1 MRSVLQV
8 SITCVD
14 IPEGCKALN
23 LSVLIVDDETMLA
36 EETAMG
42 LELEGLTTL
51 TASSAAEAMVLLRAH
66 AEIGVMLTD
75 IRMPREDG
83 TSLARR
89 ALAERDEKTAL
100 GVIFMTGHGTDPPP
114 PGVVACIPK
123 PFPLGKMLDLVM
135 RTMADIQERRAKAG
149 A

>member
-1 MRSVLQV
+1 MLSVLQV

-14 IPEGCKALN
+14 IPEGCKALT
-23 LSVLIVDDETMLA
+23 LSVLVVDDEIMLA

-66 AEIGVMLTD
+66 AEIGVMLAD

-135 RTMADIQERRAKAG
+135 RTMADIQERRAKAS

>member
-1 MRSVLQV
+1 M
-8 SITCVD
+8 
-14 IPEGCKALN
+14 N
-23 LSVLIVDDETMLA
+23 LSVLIVDDEILLA

-51 TASSAAEAMVLLRAH
+51 IASSAAEAMDMLRDH

-100 GVIFMTGHGTDPPP
+100 GVIFMTGHGTDPAP
-114 PGVVACIPK
+114 PGVVACVPK
-123 PFPLGKMLDLVM
+123 PFPIAKMLDLVT
-135 RTMADIQERRAKAG
+135 RTMTDVQERRAKAG
-149 A
+149 GLSGVQ